1 MSRGRRAA
9 TAGVT
14 LTAALVL
21 TLAGGCW
28 LAAWNAWTLMRAWR
42 ADVKLVVYVRDTA
55 AAEEIEGLRTAI
67 GSEPRVRG
75 QRLITQAEA
84 EEEFLRFMQLD
95 RSVLAG
101 LGDNP
106 FPASIEVSVDD
117 IAQTPQAMGDLA
129 ARWSGL
135 PGVEE
140 VRYGEALLRD
150 LSAAARMVWVLG
162 AAVGA
167 ALAAGVAVV
176 IGLTVQ
182 MSFGGRHDEIIL
194 LRFLGASDGVI
205 LKPFL
210 REGLAIG
217 TVGGLAASL
226 VLGGTWLV
234 VRDRWGSTLDGLLGA
249 WLSRLV
255 FPVEFVA
262 VLIGLGAVMG
272 GIGSLVAA
280 KRLRQVAP

>member
-1 MSRGRRAA
+1 MTTSRWVA

-14 LTAALVL
+14 LTTAVVL

-55 AAEEIEGLRTAI
+55 TSEDVEALRTTI
-67 GSEPRVRG
+67 GAERRVRF
-75 QRLITQAEA
+75 QRVITQAEA

-101 LGDNP
+101 LGENP

-117 IAQTPQAMGDLA
+117 TAQTPQGMAELA

-135 PGVEE
+135 AGVEE

-162 AAVGA
+162 TAVGA
-167 ALAAGVAVV
+167 ALAAGVAAV
-176 IGLTVQ
+176 IGLMVQ
-182 MSFGGRHDEIIL
+182 MSFGSRHDEIIL

-205 LKPFL
+205 FRPFL
-210 REGLAIG
+210 LEGLAIG
-217 TVGGLAASL
+217 IMGGLAASL
-226 VLGGTWLV
+226 VLGGTWLLV
-234 VRDRWGSTLDGLLGA
+234 HDRWGSTLDGLVGA
-249 WLSRLV
+249 WLARVV

-272 GIGSLVAA
+272 GVGSLVAA
-280 KRLRQVAP
+280 KRIRQVAP

>member
-1 MSRGRRAA
+1 MTTGRRAA

-14 LTAALVL
+14 LTAAVVL

-28 LAAWNAWTLMRAWR
+28 LAAWNAWTLMRAWQ

-55 AAEEIEGLRTAI
+55 TSEEIEALRTAI
-67 GSEPRVRG
+67 GSERRVRS

-101 LGDNP
+101 LGENP

-117 IAQTPQAMGDLA
+117 TAQTPQEMGELA
-129 ARWSGL
+129 VRWSGL
-135 PGVEE
+135 SGVEE

-162 AAVGA
+162 TAVGA

-176 IGLTVQ
+176 IGLMVQ
-182 MSFGGRHDEIIL
+182 MSFGARHDEIIL

-210 REGLAIG
+210 LEGLAIG

-234 VRDRWGSTLDGLLGA
+234 VRDRWSAALDGLVGA
-249 WLSRLV
+249 WLARVV

-272 GIGSLVAA
+272 GVGSLVAA
-280 KRLRQVAP
+280 KRIRQVAP

>member
-1 MSRGRRAA
+1 MTTGRRAA

-14 LTAALVL
+14 LTAAVVL

-28 LAAWNAWTLMRAWR
+28 LAAWNAWTLMRAWQ

-55 AAEEIEGLRTAI
+55 TSEEIEALRTAI
-67 GSEPRVRG
+67 GSERRVRF

-101 LGDNP
+101 LGENP

-117 IAQTPQAMGDLA
+117 TAQTPQEMGELA

-135 PGVEE
+135 SGVEE

-162 AAVGA
+162 TAVGA

-176 IGLTVQ
+176 IGLMVQ
-182 MSFGGRHDEIIL
+182 MSFGARHDEIIL

-210 REGLAIG
+210 LEGLAIG

-234 VRDRWGSTLDGLLGA
+234 VRDRWSAALDGLVGA
-249 WLSRLV
+249 WLARVV

-272 GIGSLVAA
+272 GVGSLVAA
-280 KRLRQVAP
+280 KRIRQVAP